1 MYVTSRFVSRGDQFH
16 PEYPLQA
23 RLRALAQLSCRQLR
37 CSLDR
42 CNIHIH
48 KHIYTIL
55 LFVSLADA
63 LIRCESSS
71 DEDWKR
77 SLSLLLH
84 RSDRRRDVARRKP
97 ERETGR
103 KSDDFLP
110 HTLLQGK
117 LRYARYLNQSREW
130 KRCKT
135 ATLTSSSS
143 SGAKVFGD

>member
-1 MYVTSRFVSRGDQFH
+1 MFVTSRFVSRGFQFH
-16 PEYPLQA
+16 PEHPLRA

-37 CSLDR
+37 RSLDR

-63 LIRCESSS
+63 LISCESSS

-84 RSDRRRDVARRKP
+84 RSQRRRDVARRKP

-117 LRYARYLNQSREW
+117 LRCQILEPVVGVGMMRDGNTDKFELLRSQGLR
-130 KRCKT
+130 
-135 ATLTSSSS
+135 
-143 SGAKVFGD
+143 